1 VALTKVCFYAGVNV
15 QTNEEVAIKLVSACL
30 LQMPI
35 DSLGW
40 QACNCS
46 QTLQVVIDVILK
58 QMAQDLYHQLD
69 LKSSYALSMSG
80 SIGS

>member
-1 VALTKVCFYAGVNV
+1 VLFAGVNV

-30 LQMPI
+30 LQIPI

-46 QTLQVVIDVILK
+46 QTLQVVIDVIPK
-58 QMAQDLYHQLD
+58 QMALDLYHQLD
-69 LKSSYALSMSG
+69 LKSSYALSVSG